1 MPFHCID
8 IVQSTC
14 LSVLTVVHIQNGTQN
29 SEGKVESAMEKD
41 LAKGSEKKKQ
51 QHNINNDILILIC
64 FCCDRR

>member
-41 LAKGSEKKKQ
+41 LAKGSEKKTTAQYKQ
-51 QHNINNDILILIC
+51 RYFNINLLLL
-64 FCCDRR
+64 